1 MTVISVVSMK
11 GGVGKT
17 SITANLAT
25 ALANKLGAQRV
36 SAIDLDPQNALK
48 WHFGFVQHELPGL
61 CSAAVTGSQLAEI
74 GLLNHHGIGCTPYGA
89 ATEPERI
96 AFELILKQQPDWL
109 RLQIAKAFPRD
120 DQIVLIDTP
129 PGQSVY
135 LSQAFACS
143 DLVLIVLLAD
153 GASYATVPAMETF
166 LEEMIPVNPYLKTL
180 YVINQLD
187 ESDPLGKDIFAL
199 LRHRLQDRISPLNVS
214 SDEAVREAL
223 ALQQSVLQYD
233 PHGQAN
239 QDFLNLAHWLTQE
252 LKQ

>member
-25 ALANKLGAQRV
+25 ALASKLSAERI
-36 SAIDLDPQNALK
+36 SAIDLDPQNALH

-61 CSAAVTGSQLAEI
+61 CSATVLGGQLAEI
-74 GLLNHHGIGCTPYGA
+74 GLVNHFGIGCMPYGV
-89 ATEPERI
+89 ATEPERLE
-96 AFELILKQQPDWL
+96 FESILKNHPDWL

-129 PGQSVY
+129 PGPSVY

-143 DLVLIVLLAD
+143 DLVVIVLIAD

-166 LEEMIPVNPYLKTL
+166 LEEMIPLNPYLKTL

-187 ESDPLGKDIFAL
+187 ESDQLGNDIFAL
-199 LRHRLQDRISPLNVS
+199 LRHRLKDRISPLNIS
-214 SDEAVREAL
+214 ADEAVREAL

-233 PHGQAN
+233 PNGQAN
-239 QDFLNLAHWLTQE
+239 QDFLNLALWLIQE